1 MTKIEKTYDSSGHF
15 KKMEDKEIEDLV
27 NECFDG
33 KTTGTRTQDT
43 IVSLRKGSNIV
54 DVFTIVRHRIYEKE

>member
-1 MTKIEKTYDSSGHF
+1 MTKIEKTYDSSGNF

-54 DVFTIVRHRIYEKE
+54 DVFTIVRHRIYEK

>member
-1 MTKIEKTYDSSGHF
+1 MTKIEKTYDSIGHF
-15 KKMEDKEIEDLV
+15 KMTLDKEIEDLV

-43 IVSLRKGSNIV
+43 IVSLRKGSNVV

>member
-1 MTKIEKTYDSSGHF
+1 MTKVEKTYDSSGHF

-43 IVSLRKGSNIV
+43 IVSLRKGSNVV